1 MPTET
6 AHERPSIWSIAGP
19 SILVFMLSSIANLL
33 IIKVVA
39 SLGTPSVAAATAGQ
53 RILFILIALLMGMGS
68 ATTALVSRAWGA
80 GDISQATAYTRLAM
94 GVGLVVCVTLA
105 LLGAALAEPL
115 AVFFHLHGETRA
127 LAVGYLRWLCLFAP
141 AHGLVMILSTACRAT
156 GDAKTP
162 LYLGIISNGTSVLC
176 AYGLAYG
183 AWGLPAMGVHGAAI
197 GWGLAF
203 TLCFLAYMFLW
214 IQGRLRLPFTLPSVL
229 PSVLPS
235 ALPFAL
241 PLATPSRAPR
251 ASLNH
256 FLRICLPATTEQLIM
271 QAAMLLF
278 IGFVASY
285 GTSAFAAYGVGINLF
300 GIALVIGLGFS
311 IAASAVVGQLLGA
324 GDPEGAL
331 QSAYHALKLAVATLL
346 GTGILSALF
355 STPLSQLMVSDPK
368 VASTAAQFVLIL
380 GLMQPLMAVDL
391 VFGGAMRGAGDTR
404 FPLIAGMVAILGVR
418 LPLAALFSWLQFPVW
433 TIFSVFVVDQLVKA
447 LLLSWRFRQKR
458 WLSVL

>member
-1 MPTET
+1 MPTAT
-6 AHERPSIWSIAGP
+6 THERPSIWSIAGP
-19 SILVFMLSSIANLL
+19 SILVFMLSTIANLF

-80 GDISQATAYTRLAM
+80 GDIPQATAFTRLAM
-94 GVGLVVCVTLA
+94 RVGLVVCVTLA
-105 LLGAALAEPL
+105 LLGAILAEPL
-115 AVFFHLHGETRA
+115 AAFFHLHGETRA

-162 LYLGIISNGTSVLC
+162 LYLGIVSNGTSVLC

-183 AWGLPAMGVHGAAI
+183 AWGLPALGVHGAAI
-197 GWGLAF
+197 GWGIAF
-203 TLCFLAYMFLW
+203 TLCCLAYMFLW
-214 IQGRLRLPFTLPSVL
+214 VRGRLRLPF
-229 PSVLPS
+229 
-235 ALPFAL
+235 ALPQ
-241 PLATPSRAPR
+241 PLPSRAPH
-251 ASLNH
+251 ASMNH
-256 FLRICLPATTEQLIM
+256 FLRVCVPATTEQLIM

-278 IGFVASY
+278 IGFIASY
-285 GTSAFAAYGVGINLF
+285 GTSAFAAYGVGMNLF
-300 GIALVIGLGFS
+300 GISLVIGLGFS

-331 QSAYHALKLAVATLL
+331 QSAYHALKLAVVTLL
-346 GTGILSALF
+346 GTGILSIVFA
-355 STPLSQLMVSDPK
+355 TPISQFMVSDPE
-368 VASTAAQFVLIL
+368 VARTIAQFVVIL
-380 GLMQPLMAVDL
+380 ALMQPLMAVDL

-418 LPLAALFSWLQFPVW
+418 LPLAALFSWLQLPVW
-433 TIFSVFVVDQLVKA
+433 TIFSVFIADQMVKA
-447 LLLSWRFRQKR
+447 LLLNWRFRQKR
-458 WLSVL
+458 WLSVLKT